1 MSSISEITRQVQ
13 EAGLYD
19 KQQCPHCGLPFG
31 KRQNDIDCYQCGSS
45 YSDTLKPN
53 WARSM
58 TCLELENQRLREQ
71 LNVMDEEALLSS
83 DVFETDRSIKRHL
96 AQQIEKLKREL
107 NAANSIIRQQQL
119 LDEENL
125 GLRQRI
131 KRLEAA
137 GDAMAEYLASG
148 VDVDNWTAAKEA
160 KS

>member
-58 TCLELENQRLREQ
+58 TCLQIENQELKDTIELLR
-71 LNVMDEEALLSS
+71 DLL
-83 DVFETDRSIKRHL
+83 FERG
-96 AQQIEKLKREL
+96 EK
-107 NAANSIIRQQQL
+107 IIQHW
-119 LDEENL
+119 
-125 GLRQRI
+125 
-131 KRLEAA
+131 K
-137 GDAMAEYLASG
+137 
-148 VDVDNWTAAKEA
+148 AAKEA
-160 KS
+160 KP